1 MRLENA
7 GDFVRR
13 REDKEGFEDAILNPF
28 TLISQCI
35 ARHVEGNFD
44 GGDMAEVG
52 TIVDDKE
59 STEQA
64 TFKATLVL
72 SQDGGR

>member
-1 MRLENA
+1 M
-7 GDFVRR
+7 
-13 REDKEGFEDAILNPF
+13 
-28 TLISQCI
+28 T
-35 ARHVEGNFD
+35 
-44 GGDMAEVG
+44 EVG

-64 TFKATLVL
+64 TFEATLVL

>member
-1 MRLENA
+1 MYC
-7 GDFVRR
+7 
-13 REDKEGFEDAILNPF
+13 K
-28 TLISQCI
+28 TC
-35 ARHVEGNFD
+35 EGNFD

-64 TFKATLVL
+64 TFEATLVL
-72 SQDGGR
+72 SQDGER